1 MSANTNPAQADLSPT
16 SRPSSETPSASP
28 ATAPR
33 SSGEGTKDK
42 LTPVAGNTQNS
53 VKKLDL
59 SYSLFPRPIDRSLYL
74 PPASEAKDSQ
84 EQQPQPQQGQ
94 ELQTQ
99 EQATSEHAI
108 VPVEERVSRETVSAQ
123 EKKKRKRSPSPDVIP
138 NPPGCSYGLD
148 LDYFCYSSESDEDEP
163 ENETPRATSVSKPT
177 PLDKSA
183 AYSAQHPSKKV
194 RFDASPEGTP
204 SKLRGRATDPYQ
216 GRDFLG
222 LGDSPPASER
232 AAPEPT
238 TSVAHVASPVQRPP
252 EFIPNTQGTFGFDYD
267 DFSDDSSSSG
277 PSTPGSVASHETL
290 TPTQGP
296 RPTPPKAV
304 QAPPNTPATKIDS
317 EALAKVRSQAE
328 KYKPKTPSGLRT
340 ASRYS
345 SSPMVLSPDV
355 SPTKP
360 ESHKVQPPHATE
372 EHVPE
377 KPAAPEKQAP
387 EKFGDD
393 KFARDAEWLYE
404 NCPSGDLSKLTW
416 PAKRSLVDNLGID
429 PAAEELVN
437 AARDD
442 MDLDTGYRAF
452 QHGMEEFALTLV

>member
-1 MSANTNPAQADLSPT
+1 M
-16 SRPSSETPSASP
+16 
-28 ATAPR
+28 
-33 SSGEGTKDK
+33 
-42 LTPVAGNTQNS
+42 AGNTQNS

-74 PPASEAKDSQ
+74 PPASEAKGIQ
-84 EQQPQPQQGQ
+84 EQQPQRQK
-94 ELQTQ
+94 ELERQIQ
-99 EQATSEHAI
+99 EQATSEHAT
-108 VPVEERVSRETVSAQ
+108 VPVEENASREAVSTQ
-123 EKKKRKRSPSPDVIP
+123 EQKKRKRSPSPDVIP

-148 LDYFCYSSESDEDEP
+148 LDYFCYSSESDEEVP

-222 LGDSPPASER
+222 LGDSPPKSEK

-238 TSVAHVASPVQRPP
+238 TPVAHVASPVQRPP

-277 PSTPGSVASHETL
+277 PSTPGSVAPPEAH
-290 TPTQGP
+290 TPTQAP
-296 RPTPPKAV
+296 RSTPPKAV
-304 QAPPNTPATKIDS
+304 PPNTPTTKIDS

-360 ESHKVQPPHATE
+360 ESDKASKQPPHATE

-377 KPAAPEKQAP
+377 KPAAPEKQAS

-416 PAKRSLVDNLGID
+416 PAKRSLVDSLSID
-429 PAAEELVN
+429 PAAEELVS
-437 AARDD
+437 AAGDD

>member
-1 MSANTNPAQADLSPT
+1 MVENI
-16 SRPSSETPSASP
+16 
-28 ATAPR
+28 
-33 SSGEGTKDK
+33 
-42 LTPVAGNTQNS
+42 QNS
-53 VKKLDL
+53 GKKLDL

-74 PPASEAKDSQ
+74 PPASEAKDNQ
-84 EQQPQPQQGQ
+84 EQQPQPQQEQ
-94 ELQTQ
+94 EPQIQ

-108 VPVEERVSRETVSAQ
+108 VPVEERASREATSAQ
-123 EKKKRKRSPSPDVIP
+123 ENKKRKRSPSPDVIP

-148 LDYFCYSSESDEDEP
+148 LEYFCYSSESDEDEL
-163 ENETPRATSVSKPT
+163 ENETPRAASVSKPT

-216 GRDFLG
+216 GQDFLG
-222 LGDSPPASER
+222 LGDSPPASEK

-238 TSVAHVASPVQRPP
+238 TPVAHVASPVQRPP
-252 EFIPNTQGTFGFDYD
+252 GFIPNTQGTFGFDYD

-277 PSTPGSVASHETL
+277 PSTPGSVAPPETH
-290 TPTQGP
+290 TPTQAP

-360 ESHKVQPPHATE
+360 ESHKISQQPPHAME
-372 EHVPE
+372 ESVPE

-404 NCPSGDLSKLTW
+404 NCPSGDLSKFAW
-416 PAKRSLVDNLGID
+416 PAKRSLVDTLGID
-429 PAAEELVN
+429 PAAEELVS

-442 MDLDTGYRAF
+442 MDLDTGHRAF